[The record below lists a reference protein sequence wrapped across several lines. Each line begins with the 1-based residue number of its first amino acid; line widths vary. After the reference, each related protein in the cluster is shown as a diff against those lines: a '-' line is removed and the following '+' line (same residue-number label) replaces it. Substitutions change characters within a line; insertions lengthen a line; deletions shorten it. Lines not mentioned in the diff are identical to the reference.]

1 MKKRSTP
8 RDLRCSFC
16 NRNADEVERL
26 ITGPNVYICN
36 ECILMCNGILEEEMS
51 RSTLSTVEHLP
62 LPTEIKEA
70 LDEYVIG
77 QEQAKKVLSVAVY
90 NHYKRIQHGAAQ
102 TAQPA
107 QTAQAAQTVQTGLDD
122 VELEKSNILLIGPTG
137 TGKTL
142 LAQTLAKMLH
152 VPFCIADA
160 TVLTEAGYVG
170 EDVESVLVRLLQAAD
185 YDVPKAESGIVYI
198 DEVDKVARK
207 SANPS
212 ITRDVSG
219 EGVQQSLLKM
229 LEGTIANVPPKGGRK
244 HPEQNFVQINTRN
257 ILFICGGAFD
267 DLDQIIE
274 RRTAEGTIGFGGVS
288 KHSASRNTSELLAR
302 VEPDDLLQYG
312 LIPEIIGRLPVIATL
327 GELDADA
334 LMEILLKP
342 KNALVKQYQR
352 LLEMEDVKLTFTDES
367 LQAVVNEAMDKK
379 TGARSLR
386 SILEEVMLD
395 VMFNAPTQE
404 DLSEVIVT
412 GETVTEKSPPVYVQG
427 KESKQSA

>member
-1 MKKRSTP
+1 MKKRSTS
-8 RDLRCSFC
+8 RELRCSFC

-36 ECILMCNGILEEEMS
+36 ECILMCNGILAEEMS

-90 NHYKRIQHGAAQ
+90 NHYKRIRHGAAQ
-102 TAQPA
+102 
-107 QTAQAAQTVQTGLDD
+107 DE

-185 YDVPKAESGIVYI
+185 YDVPKAEGGIVYI

-288 KHSASRNTSELLAR
+288 RNSGGRNTSELLAR

-334 LMEILLKP
+334 LMEILLRP
-342 KNALVKQYQR
+342 RNALVKQYQR

-367 LQAVVNEAMDKK
+367 LQAVVEEAMDKK

-386 SILEEVMLD
+386 SILEAVMLD
-395 VMFNAPTQE
+395 VMFNAPTRE
-404 DLSEVIVT
+404 DLREVVVT
-412 GETVTEKSPPVYVQG
+412 EETVKEKAPPVYVQG
-427 KESKQSA
+427 KESKRSA

>member
-1 MKKRSTP
+1 
-8 RDLRCSFC
+8 
-16 NRNADEVERL
+16 
-26 ITGPNVYICN
+26 
-36 ECILMCNGILEEEMS
+36 MCNDILAEEMT
-51 RSTLSTVEHLP
+51 RSTLTTVED
-62 LPTEIKEA
+62 LPTPQEVKEA

-77 QEQAKKVLSVAVY
+77 QEQAKKVLAVAVY
-90 NHYKRIQHGAAQ
+90 NHYKRIQHGTMQ
-102 TAQPA
+102 
-107 QTAQAAQTVQTGLDD
+107 DE
-122 VELEKSNILLIGPTG
+122 VELEKSNILLVGPTG

-142 LAQTLAKMLH
+142 LAQTMAKMLH

-185 YDVPKAESGIVYI
+185 YDVAKAENGIIYI
-198 DEVDKVARK
+198 DEIDKVARK

-244 HPEQNFVQINTRN
+244 HPEQNFVQIDTKN

-267 DLDQIIE
+267 DLDRVIE
-274 RRTAEGTIGFGGVS
+274 RRVAEGSIGFGSIS
-288 KHSASRNTSELLAR
+288 KNTGERKVGDLLAL

-312 LIPEIIGRLPVIATL
+312 LIPEIIGRLPVVATL
-327 GELDADA
+327 GELDAEA
-334 LMEILLKP
+334 LMKILLEP
-342 KNALVKQYQR
+342 KNALIKQYQR
-352 LLEMEDVKLTFTDES
+352 LLEMENVKLTFQPDALE
-367 LQAVVNEAMDKK
+367 AVVELAMTKK

-386 SILEEVMLD
+386 AILEEVMLE
-395 VMFNAPTQE
+395 VMFQAPVQIGLQE
-404 DLSEVIVT
+404 VVITKASVK
-412 GETVTEKSPPVYVQG
+412 EKTLPIYVQG

>member
-102 TAQPA
+102 TTQTTQTA
-107 QTAQAAQTVQTGLDD
+107 QTAQAGLDD

-334 LMEILLKP
+334 LMEILLRP

>member
-1 MKKRSTP
+1 MKKRSTS

-16 NRNADEVERL
+16 NRNTDEVERL

-36 ECILMCNGILEEEMS
+36 ECILMCNGILAEEMS
-51 RSTLSTVEHLP
+51 RSTLPTVERLP
-62 LPTEIKEA
+62 LPTDIKEA

-90 NHYKRIQHGAAQ
+90 NHYKRIQHSATQ
-102 TAQPA
+102 
-107 QTAQAAQTVQTGLDD
+107 DE
-122 VELEKSNILLIGPTG
+122 VELEKSNIMLIGPTG

-142 LAQTLAKMLH
+142 LAQTLARMLH

-257 ILFICGGAFD
+257 ILFICGGAFN

-274 RRTAEGTIGFGGVS
+274 RRIAEGTIGFGGTS
-288 KHSASRNTSELLAR
+288 KNSGGRNTGGLLAR

-312 LIPEIIGRLPVIATL
+312 LIPEIIGRLPVVATL

-342 KNALVKQYQR
+342 KNALIKQYKR
-352 LLEMEDVKLTFTDES
+352 LLELENVKLTFTDEA

-386 SILEEVMLD
+386 SILEEAMLD

-404 DLSEVIVT
+404 DLREVVVT
-412 GETVTEKSPPVYVQG
+412 EETVKEKASPIYVQG
-427 KESKQSA
+427 KESKKSA

>member
-16 NRNADEVERL
+16 NRNSDEVERL

-36 ECILMCNGILEEEMS
+36 ECILMCNGILAEEMS
-51 RSTLSTVEHLP
+51 RSTLSTVEDLP
-62 LPTEIKEA
+62 LPTEINEA

-90 NHYKRIQHGAAQ
+90 NHYKRIQHSASQ
-102 TAQPA
+102 
-107 QTAQAAQTVQTGLDD
+107 DD

-288 KHSASRNTSELLAR
+288 RNPAGRNTSELLAR

-327 GELDADA
+327 GELDAEA

-352 LLEMEDVKLTFTDES
+352 LLEMENVKLTFTDES
-367 LQAVVNEAMDKK
+367 LKAVVNEAMDKK

-386 SILEEVMLD
+386 SILEDVMLD

-404 DLSEVIVT
+404 DLREVVIT
-412 GETVTEKSPPVYVQG
+412 EETVTEKSPPVYVQD

>member
-1 MKKRSTP
+1 MKKRTTP

-90 NHYKRIQHGAAQ
+90 NHYKRIQHGAGQSAQ
-102 TAQPA
+102 AG
-107 QTAQAAQTVQTGLDD
+107 QAAQTTQAGQDD

-229 LEGTIANVPPKGGRK
+229 LEGTVANVPPKGGRK

-342 KNALVKQYQR
+342 KNALVKQYQL
-352 LLEMEDVKLTFTDES
+352 LLEMENVKLTFTDES
-367 LQAVVNEAMDKK
+367 LQAVVNDAMDKK

-412 GETVTEKSPPVYVQG
+412 GETVTDKSPPVYVQG
-427 KESKQSA
+427 KESKKSA

>member
-1 MKKRSTP
+1 MKKRSTA
-8 RDLRCSFC
+8 RELRCSFC

-36 ECILMCNGILEEEMS
+36 ECILMCNGILAEEMS

-62 LPTEIKEA
+62 LPSEIKEA

-90 NHYKRIQHGAAQ
+90 NHYKRIRHGAAQ
-102 TAQPA
+102 
-107 QTAQAAQTVQTGLDD
+107 DE

-185 YDVPKAESGIVYI
+185 YDVPKAEGGIVYI

-288 KHSASRNTSELLAR
+288 RNSGGRNTSELLAR

-334 LMEILLKP
+334 LMEILLRP
-342 KNALVKQYQR
+342 RNALVKQYQR

-367 LQAVVNEAMDKK
+367 LQAVVEEAMDKK

-386 SILEEVMLD
+386 SILEAVMLD
-395 VMFNAPTQE
+395 VMFNAPTRE
-404 DLSEVIVT
+404 DLREVVVT
-412 GETVTEKSPPVYVQG
+412 EETVKEKAPPVYVQG
-427 KESKQSA
+427 KESKRSA

>member
-36 ECILMCNGILEEEMS
+36 ECILMCNGILAEEMS
-51 RSTLSTVEHLP
+51 RSTLSTVEDLP
-62 LPTEIKEA
+62 LPREIYDS

-77 QEQAKKVLSVAVY
+77 QDQAKKVLSVAVY

-102 TAQPA
+102 
-107 QTAQAAQTVQTGLDD
+107 DD
-122 VELEKSNILLIGPTG
+122 VELEKSNILLVGPTG

-274 RRTAEGTIGFGGVS
+274 QRTAEGAIGFGGVS
-288 KHSASRNTSELLAR
+288 RNPAGRNTGELLSR

-327 GELDADA
+327 GELDAEA
-334 LMEILLKP
+334 LMDILLKP
-342 KNALVKQYQR
+342 RNALVKQYQR
-352 LLEMEDVKLTFTDES
+352 LLEMENVKLTFTDES
-367 LQAVVNEAMDKK
+367 LKAVVNEAMDKK

-404 DLSEVIVT
+404 DLREVVIT
-412 GETVTEKSPPVYVQG
+412 EETVTEHAPPAYVQD

>member
-36 ECILMCNGILEEEMS
+36 ECILMCNGILAEEMS
-51 RSTLSTVEHLP
+51 RSTLSTVEQLP

-102 TAQPA
+102 
-107 QTAQAAQTVQTGLDD
+107 DD

-288 KHSASRNTSELLAR
+288 RNSAGRNTGELLAR

-334 LMEILLKP
+334 LMEILLRP
-342 KNALVKQYQR
+342 KNALVKQYER
-352 LLEMEDVKLTFTDES
+352 LLEMENVKLTFTDES

-404 DLSEVIVT
+404 DLREVVVT
-412 GETVTEKSPPVYVQG
+412 EETVTEKSPPVYVQG

>member
-1 MKKRSTP
+1 MMKKRIPS

-16 NRNADEVERL
+16 NRNAEEVERL

-36 ECILMCNGILEEEMS
+36 ECVMMCNDILAEEMT
-51 RSTLSTVEHLP
+51 RNALATVERLP
-62 LPTEIKEA
+62 TPTEIKAA

-77 QEQAKKVLSVAVY
+77 QERAKKVLSVAVY
-90 NHYKRIQHGAAQ
+90 NHYKRIQHGSMQ
-102 TAQPA
+102 N
-107 QTAQAAQTVQTGLDD
+107 D
-122 VELEKSNILLIGPTG
+122 VELEKSNILLAGPTG

-142 LAQTLAKMLH
+142 LAQTLAKLLH

-185 YDVPKAESGIVYI
+185 YDVPKAENGIIYI
-198 DEVDKVARK
+198 DEIDKIARK

-219 EGVQQSLLKM
+219 EGVQQALLKM

-244 HPEQNFVQINTRN
+244 HPEQNFIQINTRN

-267 DLDQIIE
+267 DLDRIIE
-274 RRTAEGTIGFGGVS
+274 RRIAEGTIGFGGTS
-288 KHSASRNTSELLAR
+288 KKKAGRQIGELLAL

-312 LIPEIIGRLPVIATL
+312 LIPEIIGRLPVVATL
-327 GELDADA
+327 DELDTEA
-334 LMEILLKP
+334 LRKILVEP

-352 LLEMEDVKLTFTDES
+352 LLEMEGIKLTF
-367 LQAVVNEAMDKK
+367 QKEALDAIVELALTKK

-386 SILEEVMLD
+386 SIIEDVMLD
-395 VMFNAPTQE
+395 VMFQTPAQKGLREIIITR
-404 DLSEVIVT
+404 DAVL
-412 GETVTEKSPPVYVQG
+412 EKTPPLYIRN
-427 KESKQSA
+427 EENKQSA

>member
-36 ECILMCNGILEEEMS
+36 ECILMCNGILAEEMS

-62 LPTEIKEA
+62 LPTELKEA

-90 NHYKRIQHGAAQ
+90 NHYKRIRHGAAQ
-102 TAQPA
+102 
-107 QTAQAAQTVQTGLDD
+107 DE
-122 VELEKSNILLIGPTG
+122 VELEKSNILLVGPTG

-288 KHSASRNTSELLAR
+288 RNSAGRNTGELLAR

-312 LIPEIIGRLPVIATL
+312 LIPEIIGRLPVVATL

-334 LMEILLKP
+334 LMEILLRP

-352 LLEMEDVKLTFTDES
+352 LLEMENVKLTFTDEA

-404 DLSEVIVT
+404 DLREVVVT
-412 GETVTEKSPPVYVQG
+412 EETVTEKSPPVYVRG

>member
-1 MKKRSTP
+1 MKKRSTA
-8 RDLRCSFC
+8 RELRCSFC

-36 ECILMCNGILEEEMS
+36 ECILMCNGILAEEMS

-90 NHYKRIQHGAAQ
+90 NHYKRIRHGAAQ
-102 TAQPA
+102 
-107 QTAQAAQTVQTGLDD
+107 DE

-185 YDVPKAESGIVYI
+185 YDVPKAEGGIVYI

-288 KHSASRNTSELLAR
+288 RNSGGRNTSELLAR

-334 LMEILLKP
+334 LMEILLRP
-342 KNALVKQYQR
+342 RNALVKQYQR

-367 LQAVVNEAMDKK
+367 LQAVVEEAMDKK

-386 SILEEVMLD
+386 SILEAVMLD
-395 VMFNAPTQE
+395 VMFNAPTRE
-404 DLSEVIVT
+404 DLREVVVT
-412 GETVTEKSPPVYVQG
+412 EETVKEKAPPVYVQG
-427 KESKQSA
+427 KESKRSA

>member
-36 ECILMCNGILEEEMS
+36 ECILMCNGILAEEMS

-90 NHYKRIQHGAAQ
+90 NHYKRIQHGATQ
-102 TAQPA
+102 
-107 QTAQAAQTVQTGLDD
+107 DE

-229 LEGTIANVPPKGGRK
+229 LEGTVANVPPKGGRK

-288 KHSASRNTSELLAR
+288 RNSGRRNTGELLAR

-327 GELDADA
+327 GELDTDA

-352 LLEMEDVKLTFTDES
+352 LLEMENVKLTFTDES
-367 LQAVVNEAMDKK
+367 LRAVVTEAMDKK

-404 DLSEVIVT
+404 DLREVVVT
-412 GETVTEKSPPVYVQG
+412 EETVIERAPPVYVQG
-427 KESKQSA
+427 KESRRSA

>member
-1 MKKRSTP
+1 MKKRTTP

-36 ECILMCNGILEEEMS
+36 ECILMCNGILAEEMS

-90 NHYKRIQHGAAQ
+90 NHYKRIQHGATQ
-102 TAQPA
+102 
-107 QTAQAAQTVQTGLDD
+107 DE

-288 KHSASRNTSELLAR
+288 RNSGSRNTGELLAR

-312 LIPEIIGRLPVIATL
+312 LIPEIIGRLPVVATL

-342 KNALVKQYQR
+342 RNALVKQYQR

-367 LQAVVNEAMDKK
+367 LRAVVTGAMDKK

-395 VMFNAPTQE
+395 VMFNVPTQE
-404 DLSEVIVT
+404 DLREVIVT
-412 GETVTEKSPPVYVQG
+412 EETVIDKAPPVYVQG
-427 KESKQSA
+427 KESRRSA

>member
-1 MKKRSTP
+1 MKKRTTP

-36 ECILMCNGILEEEMS
+36 ECILMCNGILAEEMS

-102 TAQPA
+102 
-107 QTAQAAQTVQTGLDD
+107 DE

-229 LEGTIANVPPKGGRK
+229 LEGTVANVPPKGGRK

-288 KHSASRNTSELLAR
+288 RNSGRRNTGELLAR

-352 LLEMEDVKLTFTDES
+352 LLEMENVKLTFTDES
-367 LQAVVNEAMDKK
+367 LRAVVTEAMDKK

-404 DLSEVIVT
+404 DLREVVVT
-412 GETVTEKSPPVYVQG
+412 EETVIERAPPVYVQG
-427 KESKQSA
+427 KESRRSA

>member
-1 MKKRSTP
+1 MKKRSAS

-36 ECILMCNGILEEEMS
+36 ECILMCNGILAEEMS
-51 RSTLSTVEHLP
+51 RSTLATVEHLP

-90 NHYKRIQHGAAQ
+90 NHYKRIQHGATQ
-102 TAQPA
+102 
-107 QTAQAAQTVQTGLDD
+107 DE

-229 LEGTIANVPPKGGRK
+229 LEGTVANVPPKGGRK

-288 KHSASRNTSELLAR
+288 RNTGGRNTGELLAR

-312 LIPEIIGRLPVIATL
+312 LIPEIIGRLPVVATL
-327 GELDADA
+327 GELDAEA

-342 KNALVKQYQR
+342 RNALVKQYQR
-352 LLEMEDVKLTFTDES
+352 LLEMENVKLTFTDES

-404 DLSEVIVT
+404 DLREVVVT
-412 GETVTEKSPPVYVQG
+412 EETVTEKSPPVYVQG

>member
-16 NRNADEVERL
+16 NRNSDEVERL

-36 ECILMCNGILEEEMS
+36 ECILMCNGILAEEMS
-51 RSTLSTVEHLP
+51 RSTLSTVEDLP
-62 LPTEIKEA
+62 LPTEINEA

-90 NHYKRIQHGAAQ
+90 NHYKRIQHSASQ
-102 TAQPA
+102 
-107 QTAQAAQTVQTGLDD
+107 DD
-122 VELEKSNILLIGPTG
+122 VELEKSNILLVGPTG

-267 DLDQIIE
+267 
-274 RRTAEGTIGFGGVS
+274 G
-288 KHSASRNTSELLAR
+288 
-302 VEPDDLLQYG
+302 
-312 LIPEIIGRLPVIATL
+312 
-327 GELDADA
+327 
-334 LMEILLKP
+334 
-342 KNALVKQYQR
+342 
-352 LLEMEDVKLTFTDES
+352 
-367 LQAVVNEAMDKK
+367 
-379 TGARSLR
+379 
-386 SILEEVMLD
+386 LEEINERAAAGGTPRLRRRK
-395 VMFNAPTQE
+395 APSDSAACREIPRDATRAN
-404 DLSEVIVT
+404 S
-412 GETVTEKSPPVYVQG
+412 SPGSSRTTCCNTDSSPR
-427 KESKQSA
+427 SSAGCP

>member
-36 ECILMCNGILEEEMS
+36 ECILMCNGILAEEMS

-62 LPTEIKEA
+62 LPTEIKES

-90 NHYKRIQHGAAQ
+90 NHYKRIQHGATQ
-102 TAQPA
+102 
-107 QTAQAAQTVQTGLDD
+107 DE

-288 KHSASRNTSELLAR
+288 RNSGRRDTGELLSR

-327 GELDADA
+327 GELDAEA
-334 LMEILLKP
+334 LMEILLRP

-352 LLEMEDVKLTFTDES
+352 LLEMENVKLTFTDES
-367 LQAVVNEAMDKK
+367 LRAVVSEAMDKK

-395 VMFNAPTQE
+395 VMFDAPTRE
-404 DLSEVIVT
+404 DLREVVVT
-412 GETVTEKSPPVYVQG
+412 EETVIEKAPPVYVQG
-427 KESKQSA
+427 KESRQSA

>member
-1 MKKRSTP
+1 MKKRSTS

-16 NRNADEVERL
+16 NRNTDEVERL

-36 ECILMCNGILEEEMS
+36 ECILMCNGILAEEMS
-51 RSTLSTVEHLP
+51 RSTLSTVEQLP
-62 LPTEIKEA
+62 LPTEIKES

-90 NHYKRIQHGAAQ
+90 NHYKRIQHSATQ
-102 TAQPA
+102 NE
-107 QTAQAAQTVQTGLDD
+107 
-122 VELEKSNILLIGPTG
+122 VELEKSNIMLIGPTG

-152 VPFCIADA
+152 FPFCIADA

-267 DLDQIIE
+267 DLDKIIE
-274 RRTAEGTIGFGGVS
+274 RRIAEGTIGFGGIS
-288 KHSASRNTSELLAR
+288 KNSGGRNTGELLAR

-312 LIPEIIGRLPVIATL
+312 LIPEIIGRLPVVATL

-342 KNALVKQYQR
+342 KNALIKQYQR
-352 LLEMEDVKLTFTDES
+352 LLEMENVKLTFTDEA

-404 DLSEVIVT
+404 DLREVVVT
-412 GETVTEKSPPVYVQG
+412 EETVKVKVSPIYVQG

>member
-36 ECILMCNGILEEEMS
+36 ECILMCNGILAEEMS

-62 LPTEIKEA
+62 LPTELKEA

-90 NHYKRIQHGAAQ
+90 NHYKRIRHGAAQ
-102 TAQPA
+102 
-107 QTAQAAQTVQTGLDD
+107 DE

-288 KHSASRNTSELLAR
+288 RNSAGRNTGELLAR

-312 LIPEIIGRLPVIATL
+312 LIPEIIGRLPVVATL

-334 LMEILLKP
+334 LMEILLRP

-352 LLEMEDVKLTFTDES
+352 LLEMENVKLTFTDEA

-395 VMFNAPTQE
+395 VMFDAPTQE
-404 DLSEVIVT
+404 DLREVVVT
-412 GETVTEKSPPVYVQG
+412 EETVTEKSPPVYVQG